1 MLKSEYC
8 ISDIDNVEKQSVIQV
23 SNGSIS
29 FKIQNWL
36 GLLREL
42 QTIKKKSIEQSTSL
56 CVVNTMVIV

>member
-29 FKIQNWL
+29 FKIQN
-36 GLLREL
+36 
-42 QTIKKKSIEQSTSL
+42 
-56 CVVNTMVIV
+56 